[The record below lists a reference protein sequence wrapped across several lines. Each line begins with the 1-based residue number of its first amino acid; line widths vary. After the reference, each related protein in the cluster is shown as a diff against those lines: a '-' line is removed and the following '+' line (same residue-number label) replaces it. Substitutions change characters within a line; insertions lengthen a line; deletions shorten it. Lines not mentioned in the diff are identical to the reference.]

1 MRHRFVPRR
10 GLMRLGRGRRRW
22 GAESRRVVRARRAV
36 YHGRGGKRGDSRT
49 SHHAD
54 QPVTDR
60 EQDRQSAGYREEHER
75 RAGDDIDSV
84 EGGGRGWRRRR
95 GWTRGWGRRR
105 LGRRRRAGR
114 WTRRVGGDEEKRDG
128 QEQENPEET
137 HEARER

>member
-1 MRHRFVPRR
+1 
-10 GLMRLGRGRRRW
+10 MRLGRGRRRW

-84 EGGGRGWRRRR
+84 EGGGHGARAWVNVVPTSGEAE
-95 GWTRGWGRRR
+95 GDGDS
-105 LGRRRRAGR
+105 LGDGEGDGDVGVAS
-114 WTRRVGGDEEKRDG
+114 RVKVAQGFGCTLA
-128 QEQENPEET
+128 QSL
-137 HEARER
+137 